1 MICCRLVLA
10 GEFGWVIVEA
20 DGHGGFF
27 CAERGVVVVVVG
39 GGGRNASQKDT
50 ALPRERNPRRGILPV
65 NTLICYD
72 VSV

>member
-27 CAERGVVVVVVG
+27 VPSVVLLVVVPK
-39 GGGRNASQKDT
+39 RPKRYDRASR
-50 ALPRERNPRRGILPV
+50 RESSKENLARQPSDL
-65 NTLICYD
+65 LIFWED
-72 VSV
+72 SV